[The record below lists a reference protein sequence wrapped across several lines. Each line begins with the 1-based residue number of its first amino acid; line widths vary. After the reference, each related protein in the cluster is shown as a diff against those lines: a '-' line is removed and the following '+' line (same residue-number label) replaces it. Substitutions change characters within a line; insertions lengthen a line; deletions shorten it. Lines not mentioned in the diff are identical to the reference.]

1 MARLSPPRHALH
13 RHIRLLDLRKGDDS
27 PLSTVFLR
35 VLRAVCASPK
45 LSTPRRHRSEPSA
58 TSQTPSPQCAATSLS
73 LSPGACRDARVASRH
88 DQKSCP
94 NFGYDA
100 VRLVS
105 TIGKWHPRS
114 SARREFIERSMTPG
128 LRLVRHMV
136 PPDNRARAFGEE
148 LQQ

>member
-13 RHIRLLDLRKGDDS
+13 RHIRLLDLGKGDDS
-27 PLSTVFLR
+27 PRSTVFLR

-45 LSTPRRHRSEPSA
+45 LSTPRRRRSEPSA

-100 VRLVS
+100 VRLGACPS
-105 TIGKWHPRS
+105 NR
-114 SARREFIERSMTPG
+114 RRETMIQDSLLYRWFCCTTYDR
-128 LRLVRHMV
+128 
-136 PPDNRARAFGEE
+136 RAMM
-148 LQQ
+148 

>member
-27 PLSTVFLR
+27 PLRTVFLR
-35 VLRAVCASPK
+35 ALRAVCASPK
-45 LSTPRRHRSEPSA
+45 LSTPRRRRSDPSA

-73 LSPGACRDARVASRH
+73 LLPGACRDARVASRH

-100 VRLVS
+100 VRLIVGWNHFCAIS
-105 TIGKWHPRS
+105 VGTTALAITAVTRMVYCSWL
-114 SARREFIERSMTPG
+114 IMW
-128 LRLVRHMV
+128 LVR
-136 PPDNRARAFGEE
+136 P
-148 LQQ
+148 

>member
-100 VRLVS
+100 VRLATRIVPACGVS
-105 TIGKWHPRS
+105 PIAAPLSHRAPRIVPVETS
-114 SARREFIERSMTPG
+114 P
-128 LRLVRHMV
+128 RLPSLPLHG
-136 PPDNRARAFGEE
+136 GE
-148 LQQ
+148 

>member
-45 LSTPRRHRSEPSA
+45 LSTPRRRRSEPSA

-88 DQKSCP
+88 EQKSRP
-94 NFGYDA
+94 NFEYDA
-100 VRLVS
+100 LRLVS
-105 TIGKWHPRS
+105 STPVMPGMFWSLTTRS
-114 SARREFIERSMTPG
+114 QACGFSRNAATRR
-128 LRLVRHMV
+128 LAALV
-136 PPDNRARAFGEE
+136 NRT
-148 LQQ
+148 

>member
-45 LSTPRRHRSEPSA
+45 LSTPRRRRSEPSA
-58 TSQTPSPQCAATSLS
+58 TSHTPSPQCAATSLS

-100 VRLVS
+100 VRLL
-105 TIGKWHPRS
+105 PRS
-114 SARREFIERSMTPG
+114 LLAPC
-128 LRLVRHMV
+128 RH
-136 PPDNRARAFGEE
+136 
-148 LQQ
+148 LCS